1 MDIKNTRQF
10 LPGYHSI
17 TGYETVRIRGRHDRY
32 CQAQDVTTETGQKV
46 FILGVTKRQFDRWR
60 FPLEEGMTI
69 QNHSGSYRVEQ
80 ISFADGKPVCTCTPI
95 EGTGL
100 DESDLIFGVL
110 HQADPDELDTDELE
124 ISGMMK
130 SSGKSSSRHFKAIP
144 FTLPESSGFDKA
156 FMVLTPN
163 SEIVRSNF
171 LIGSLSK
178 VDEHGDQY
186 LVEKIDFTKKPTYP
200 LLLTTNLSNYQPI
213 KEAAV

>member
-69 QNHSGSYRVEQ
+69 QDHSGSYRVEQ
-80 ISFADGKPVCTCTPI
+80 INVLKGNPVCTCTPV
-95 EGTGL
+95 EEPGL

-130 SSGKSSSRHFKAIP
+130 SSGKSSSRHFKAIT

-171 LIGSLSK
+171 LIGALSK

-200 LLLTTNLSNYQPI
+200 LLLTTRLSDYQPI

>member
-1 MDIKNTRQF
+1 
-10 LPGYHSI
+10 
-17 TGYETVRIRGRHDRY
+17 
-32 CQAQDVTTETGQKV
+32 
-46 FILGVTKRQFDRWR
+46 
-60 FPLEEGMTI
+60 MTI
-69 QNHSGSYRVEQ
+69 QNHSGSYRVEE